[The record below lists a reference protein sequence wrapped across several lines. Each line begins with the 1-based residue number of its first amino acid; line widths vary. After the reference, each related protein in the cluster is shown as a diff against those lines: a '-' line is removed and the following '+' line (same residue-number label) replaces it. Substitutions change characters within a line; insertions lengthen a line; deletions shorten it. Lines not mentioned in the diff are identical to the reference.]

1 MLSCISFRKRNN
13 KIKNLQ
19 TSVKEEEKKDIKF
32 KVDDEMNKPIIL
44 SSCEPVIN
52 NSQTL
57 SCEHIQIVEG
67 NIIPANATINP
78 DCVTNKPSIIMNI
91 IEKEYT
97 RLENIRNKRDALTDL
112 PGNCNSSDIVY
123 QRNLYIQNELKILD
137 QIESLLKI
145 LK

>member
-1 MLSCISFRKRNN
+1 MMLNCISFRKRNN
-13 KIKNLQ
+13 KINISK
-19 TSVKEEEKKDIKF
+19 TSEKDKEQNINKKIPDK
-32 KVDDEMNKPIIL
+32 MNEQI
-44 SSCEPVIN
+44 
-52 NSQTL
+52 L

-67 NIIPANATINP
+67 NIIPANAIINP
-78 DCVTNKPSIIMNI
+78 TCITNKPAMIMNI

-112 PGNCNSSDIVY
+112 PDNCNSSDIVY
-123 QRNLYIQNELKILD
+123 QRNLYIQNELRILD